1 MIYYIVISL
10 SQRKPLTVWAFQSNI
25 KLMESIPHKHCP
37 VLVVDDD
44 EGLLLSIKATL
55 VSSGLP
61 EPALVSDSRRVWDL
75 VGEYDFQLIL
85 LDLMMP
91 HLSGMEVLQ
100 KVKEQSPSVEC
111 VIVSALDDVTSA
123 VKAMSL
129 GASDYLVKPLNSD
142 KLVALVNRTLEKHT
156 VQHELQRLGS
166 KKVFSNLKNPEAFAD
181 IIAEDEAMALIFHQV
196 EAVAGTDYSVVIG
209 GESGTG
215 KEMLA
220 RVIHKLSN
228 RSNAPFY
235 AVNMASFSK
244 TIFED
249 EFFGHAKG
257 AYTDAASDK
266 MGFFEAAYGGT
277 LFLDEITELEPSLQG
292 KLLRVI
298 EERELYRLGSTEIR
312 NVDVRIIAA
321 TNRDI
326 NEEIVRGAFRADLY
340 YRINMYNIK
349 VPPLRERQK
358 DILPIARHFLKI
370 HAEINNKKIHSL
382 SPELEQRLLQYSYP
396 GNVRELENIIAA
408 AVLQEKGQTISL
420 ASTLNLLPY
429 EGPERRR
436 HVELLTLEEL
446 EKRHIEKVLEISGGN
461 RLKAARILGVNVS
474 TVYRKIEKYN
484 LGQC

>member
-1 MIYYIVISL
+1 
-10 SQRKPLTVWAFQSNI
+10 LTVLAFQSNI
-25 KLMESIPHKHCP
+25 KLMESIPHKQSP

-55 VSSGLP
+55 LSSGLP
-61 EPALVSDSRRVWDL
+61 EPALVSDSRRVMDL
-75 VGEYDFQLIL
+75 VRENDFQLIL

-91 HLSGMEVLQ
+91 YLGGMDVLR
-100 KVKEQSPSVEC
+100 KIKEQSPNVEC
-111 VIVSALDDVTSA
+111 VIVSAIDDVTSA

-142 KLVALVNRTLEKHT
+142 KLVALVNRTLEKYT
-156 VQHELQRLGS
+156 VQNELQRLGS
-166 KKVFSNLKNPEAFAD
+166 KKVFSNLKNPEAFED

-196 EAVAGTDYSVVIG
+196 EAVACTDYSVVIS

-257 AYTDAASDK
+257 AYTDAGSDK
-266 MGFFEAAYGGT
+266 MGFFEAAHGGT
-277 LFLDEITELEPSLQG
+277 LFLDEITELDPSLQG

-298 EERELYRLGSTEIR
+298 EERELYRLGSTEVR
-312 NVDVRIIAA
+312 NVNVRIIAA

-370 HAEINNKKIHSL
+370 HADINNKKIRSL
-382 SPELEQRLLQYSYP
+382 SPELEQRLIQYSYP

-408 AVLQEKGQTISL
+408 AVLQEKGKAISL

-429 EGPERRR
+429 EGPERRK
-436 HVELLTLEEL
+436 HIELLTLEEL
-446 EKRHIEKVLEISGGN
+446 EKRHIEKVLEIAGGN
-461 RLKAARILGVNVS
+461 RFKAAKILGVNVS

>member
-1 MIYYIVISL
+1 
-10 SQRKPLTVWAFQSNI
+10 
-25 KLMESIPHKHCP
+25 MESIPFKHTP

-61 EPALVSDSRRVWDL
+61 EPALVSDSRRVLDL
-75 VGEYDFQLIL
+75 VREYDFQLVL

-91 HLSGMEVLQ
+91 HLTGMEVLR
-100 KVKEQSPSVEC
+100 KIKKTSPTVAC
-111 VIVSALDDVTSA
+111 VIVSAIDDVASA
-123 VKAMSL
+123 VQAMSL
-129 GASDYLVKPLNSD
+129 GASDYLVKPLNSE
-142 KLVALVNRTLEKHT
+142 KLIALVNRTLEAHML
-156 VQHELQRLGS
+156 QHDLEQFGS
-166 KKVFSNLKNPEAFAD
+166 KKVFSNLRDPEAFTD
-181 IIAEDEAMALIFHQV
+181 IVAEDEAMALVFHQV
-196 EAVAGTDYSVVIG
+196 EAVAGTDYSVVIS

-220 RVIHKLSN
+220 RVIHKQSN

-249 EFFGHAKG
+249 EFFGHTKG
-257 AYTDAASDK
+257 AYTDAANEK
-266 MGFFEAAYGGT
+266 IGFFEAASGGT
-277 LFLDEITELEPSLQG
+277 LFLDEITELDPSLQG

-326 NEEIVRGAFRADLY
+326 NEEILQGSFRSDLY

-349 VPPLRERQK
+349 VPPLRERKK
-358 DILPIARHFLKI
+358 DILPIARHFLET
-370 HAEINNKKIHSL
+370 HATANDKKIRTL
-382 SPELEQRLLQYSYP
+382 EPELEQRLMQYSYP

-408 AVLQEKGQTISL
+408 AVLQEKGNTLTL
-420 ASTLNLLPY
+420 ATTLNLLPY
-429 EGPERRR
+429 EGPERRKN
-436 HVELLTLEEL
+436 VELLTLEEV
-446 EKRHIEKVLEISGGN
+446 EKRHIEKVLEITGGN
-461 RLKAARILGVNVS
+461 RPKAAKILGVNVS
-474 TVYRKIEKYN
+474 TVYRKIERYG
-484 LGQC
+484 LGHRNYGEI

>member
-1 MIYYIVISL
+1 M
-10 SQRKPLTVWAFQSNI
+10 
-25 KLMESIPHKHCP
+25 
-37 VLVVDDD
+37 LVVDDD

-61 EPALVSDSRRVWDL
+61 EPALVSDSRRVMDL
-75 VGEYDFQLIL
+75 VREYDFQLIL

-100 KVKEQSPSVEC
+100 EIKENSPQVEC
-111 VIVSALDDVTSA
+111 VIVSAIDDVTSA

-142 KLVALVNRTLEKHT
+142 KLVALVNRTLEKHS

-196 EAVAGTDYSVVIG
+196 EAVAGTDYSVVIN

-220 RVIHKLSN
+220 RVIHQLSN
-228 RSNAPFY
+228 RSHAPFY

-257 AYTDAASDK
+257 AYTDAGSDK
-266 MGFFEAAYGGT
+266 MGFFEAAHGGT
-277 LFLDEITELEPSLQG
+277 LFLDEITELDPSLQG

-298 EERELYRLGSTEIR
+298 EERELYRLGSTEVR

-349 VPPLRERQK
+349 VPPLRERQR

-370 HAEINNKKIHSL
+370 HADINNKKIRSL
-382 SPELEQRLLQYSYP
+382 SPELEQRLMQYSYP

-408 AVLQEKGQTISL
+408 AVLQEKGETITL

-436 HVELLTLEEL
+436 HVELLSLEEL
-446 EKRHIEKVLEISGGN
+446 EKRHIEKVLEIAGGN
-461 RLKAARILGVNVS
+461 RLKAAKILGVNVS
-474 TVYRKIEKYN
+474 TVYRKIEKYD
-484 LGQC
+484 LGH

>member
-1 MIYYIVISL
+1 
-10 SQRKPLTVWAFQSNI
+10 
-25 KLMESIPHKHCP
+25 MESIPHKYSP

-61 EPALVSDSRRVWDL
+61 EPALVSDSRRVLDL
-75 VGEYDFQLIL
+75 VREHDFQLIL

-91 HLSGMEVLQ
+91 HLTGMEVLRSI
-100 KVKEQSPSVEC
+100 KNESLNVEC
-111 VIVSALDDVTSA
+111 VIVSAIDDVASA
-123 VKAMSL
+123 VQAMSL

-142 KLVALVNRTLEKHT
+142 KLVALVNRTLEKYS
-156 VQHELQRLGS
+156 VQHELEQFGS

-181 IIAEDEAMALIFHQV
+181 IVAEDEAMALVFHQV
-196 EAVAGTDYSVVIG
+196 EAVAGTDYSVVIS

-220 RVIHKLSN
+220 RVIHELSN
-228 RSNAPFY
+228 RANAPFY
-235 AVNMASFSK
+235 AVNMAAFSK

-257 AYTDAASDK
+257 AYTDAANDK
-266 MGFFEAAYGGT
+266 IGFFEAAHGGT
-277 LFLDEITELEPSLQG
+277 LFLDEITELDPSLQG

-312 NVDVRIIAA
+312 NVNVRIIAA

-326 NEEIVRGAFRADLY
+326 NEQILKGAFRSDLY

-349 VPPLRERQK
+349 VPPLRERQR
-358 DILPIARHFLKI
+358 DILPIAHHFLKT
-370 HAEINNKKIHSL
+370 HAHANEKKIGSL
-382 SPELEQRLLQYSYP
+382 APDLEQRLMRYSFP

-408 AVLQEKGQTISL
+408 AVLQEKSKTLTL
-420 ASTLNLLPY
+420 ASTINLLPY
-429 EGPERRR
+429 EGPERRK

-446 EKRHIEKVLEISGGN
+446 EKRHIQKVLDVTGGN
-461 RLKAARILGVNVS
+461 RPRAARILGVNVS

-484 LGQC
+484 LDRPNDGEI

>member
-1 MIYYIVISL
+1 
-10 SQRKPLTVWAFQSNI
+10 
-25 KLMESIPHKHCP
+25 MESIPHKHSP

-61 EPALVSDSRRVWDL
+61 EPALVSDSQRVMDL
-75 VGEYDFQLIL
+75 VREYDFQLIL

-91 HLSGMEVLQ
+91 QLTGMEVLQ
-100 KVKEQSPSVEC
+100 TIKAESPEVAC
-111 VIVSALDDVTSA
+111 VIVSAIDDVASA
-123 VKAMSL
+123 VQAMSL

-142 KLVALVNRTLEKHT
+142 KLVALVNRTLEKVS
-156 VQHELQRLGS
+156 VQHELAQFGS
-166 KKVFSNLKNPEAFAD
+166 KKVFSNLKKPSAFTGMV
-181 IIAEDEAMALIFHQV
+181 AEDEAMALVFHQV
-196 EAVAGTDYSVVIG
+196 EAVAGTDYSVVIN

-228 RSNAPFY
+228 RSDAPFY

-257 AYTDAASDK
+257 AYTDAGNDK
-266 MGFFEAAYGGT
+266 MGFFEAANGGT
-277 LFLDEITELEPSLQG
+277 LFLDEITELDPSLQG

-298 EERELYRLGSTEIR
+298 EEHELYRLGSTEIR

-321 TNRDI
+321 TNKDI
-326 NEEIVRGAFRADLY
+326 NEEILKGVFRADLY

-349 VPPLRERQK
+349 VPPLRERKQ
-358 DILPIARHFLKI
+358 DILPIALHFLKT
-370 HAEINNKKIHSL
+370 HARANSKNISSL
-382 SPELEQRLLQYSYP
+382 SPDLEQRLMQYSYP

-408 AVLQEKGQTISL
+408 AVLLEKSNTLTLSATI
-420 ASTLNLLPY
+420 NLLPY
-429 EGPERRR
+429 EGPERRKN
-436 HVELLTLEEL
+436 VELLTLEEL
-446 EKRHIEKVLEISGGN
+446 EKRHIKKVLRITAGN
-461 RLKAARILGVNVS
+461 RPKAAKILGVNVS
-474 TVYRKIEKYN
+474 TVYRKIEKFN
-484 LGQC
+484 LERRGDGEF

>member
-1 MIYYIVISL
+1 
-10 SQRKPLTVWAFQSNI
+10 
-25 KLMESIPHKHCP
+25 MESIPQKKSP

-61 EPALVSDSRRVWDL
+61 EPALVSDSQRVMDL
-75 VGEYDFQLIL
+75 VREQD
-85 LDLMMP
+85 
-91 HLSGMEVLQ
+91 LSGMEVLETI
-100 KVKEQSPSVEC
+100 KAEAPDVDC
-111 VIVSALDDVTSA
+111 VIVSAIDDVASA
-123 VKAMSL
+123 VQAMSL

-142 KLVALVNRTLEKHT
+142 KLIALVNRTLDKVT
-156 VQHELQRLGS
+156 VHHDLAQFGS
-166 KKVFSNLKNPEAFAD
+166 KKVFSNLKNPAAFTG
-181 IIAEDEAMALIFHQV
+181 IVAEDEAMALVFHQV
-196 EAVAGTDYSVVIG
+196 EAVAGTDYSVVIN

-257 AYTDAASDK
+257 AYTDAGNEK
-266 MGFFEAAYGGT
+266 IGFFEAANSGT
-277 LFLDEITELEPSLQG
+277 LFLDEITELDPSLQG

-321 TNRDI
+321 TNKDI
-326 NEEIVRGAFRADLY
+326 NEEILKSKFRADLY
-340 YRINMYNIK
+340 YRINMYAIN
-349 VPPLRERQK
+349 VPPLRERKK
-358 DILPIARHFLKI
+358 DILPIARHFLKT
-370 HAEINNKKIHSL
+370 HARANDKDIRSI
-382 SPELEQRLLQYSYP
+382 SPDLEQRLMQYSFP

-408 AVLQEKGQTISL
+408 AVLLEKSNILTL
-420 ASTLNLLPY
+420 AATLNLLPY
-429 EGPERRR
+429 DGPERRKN
-436 HVELLTLEEL
+436 VELLTLEEL
-446 EKRHIEKVLEISGGN
+446 EKRHIEKVLSITGGN
-461 RLKAARILGVNVS
+461 RPKAAKILGVNVS

-484 LGQC
+484 LERRDSGEF

>member
-1 MIYYIVISL
+1 
-10 SQRKPLTVWAFQSNI
+10 
-25 KLMESIPHKHCP
+25 MESIPSKETP

-61 EPALVSDSRRVWDL
+61 EPALVSDSRRVMDL
-75 VGEYDFQLIL
+75 VHVHDFQLVL

-91 HLSGMEVLQ
+91 HLTGMEVLQ
-100 KVKEQSPSVEC
+100 QIKEKTADIEC
-111 VIVSALDDVTSA
+111 VIVSAIDDVASA
-123 VKAMSL
+123 VQAMSL

-142 KLVALVNRTLEKHT
+142 KLIALVNRTLEKHT
-156 VQHELQRLGS
+156 LQHELEQFGS
-166 KKVFSNLKNPEAFAD
+166 KKVFSNLKNPQTFAD
-181 IIAEDEAMALIFHQV
+181 IVAEDEAMALVFHQV
-196 EAVAGTDYSVVIG
+196 EAVASTEYSVVIS

-220 RVIHKLSN
+220 RVIHQLSN
-228 RSNAPFY
+228 RSQAPFY

-257 AYTDAASDK
+257 AYTDAADEK
-266 MGFFEAAYGGT
+266 IGFFEAANGGT
-277 LFLDEITELEPSLQG
+277 LFLDEITELDPSLQG

-312 NVDVRIIAA
+312 DVDVRIIAA

-326 NEEIVRGAFRADLY
+326 NEEILKGAFRSDLY

-349 VPPLRERQK
+349 VPPLRERKK
-358 DILPIARHFLKI
+358 DILPIARHFLKT
-370 HAEINNKKIHSL
+370 HADANDKKIGSL
-382 SPELEQRLLQYSYP
+382 APDLEQRLMQYSYP

-408 AVLQEKGQTISL
+408 AILQEKGKSLAL

-436 HVELLTLEEL
+436 HVELLTLEAL
-446 EKRHIEKVLEISGGN
+446 EKRHIEKVLKITGGN
-461 RLKAARILGVNVS
+461 RPKAAKILGVNVS

-484 LGQC
+484 LDRNNPDDRLISDEDL

>member
-1 MIYYIVISL
+1 
-10 SQRKPLTVWAFQSNI
+10 
-25 KLMESIPHKHCP
+25 MESIPPKHSP

-61 EPALVSDSRRVWDL
+61 EPALVSDSRRVMDL
-75 VGEYDFQLIL
+75 VRAHDFQLIL

-91 HLSGMEVLQ
+91 HLTGMEVLR
-100 KVKEQSPSVEC
+100 KIKEKSPDVEC
-111 VIVSALDDVTSA
+111 VIVSAIDDVASA
-123 VKAMSL
+123 VQAMSL
-129 GASDYLVKPLNSD
+129 GASDYLVKPLNSE
-142 KLVALVNRTLEKHT
+142 KLIALVNRTLETHSL
-156 VQHELQRLGS
+156 QHELEQFGS
-166 KKVFSNLKNPEAFAD
+166 KKVFSNLKNPAAFKGIVAV
-181 IIAEDEAMALIFHQV
+181 DEAMALIFHQV
-196 EAVAGTDYSVVIG
+196 EAVAGTDYSVVIS

-228 RSNAPFY
+228 RFNAPFY

-249 EFFGHAKG
+249 EFFGHTKG
-257 AYTDAASDK
+257 AYTDAANEK
-266 MGFFEAAYGGT
+266 IGFFEAANGGT
-277 LFLDEITELEPSLQG
+277 LFLDEITELDPSLQG

-326 NEEIVRGAFRADLY
+326 NEEILRGGFRSDLY

-349 VPPLRERQK
+349 MLPLRERKK

-370 HAEINNKKIHSL
+370 HASANHKKIGML
-382 SPELEQRLLQYSYP
+382 APDLEQRLMQYSFP

-408 AVLQEKGQTISL
+408 AVLQERGKTLTLGAI
-420 ASTLNLLPY
+420 LNLLPY
-429 EGPERRR
+429 EGPERRKNI
-436 HVELLTLEEL
+436 ELFTLEEI
-446 EKRHIEKVLEISGGN
+446 EKRHIEKVLEITGGN
-461 RLKAARILGVNVS
+461 RPKAAKILGVNAS
-474 TVYRKIEKYN
+474 TVYRKIEKYSLDQKN
-484 LGQC
+484 YSEI

>member
-1 MIYYIVISL
+1 MIV
-10 SQRKPLTVWAFQSNI
+10 
-25 KLMESIPHKHCP
+25 MESIPPKHSP

-61 EPALVSDSRRVWDL
+61 EPALVSDSRRVMDL
-75 VGEYDFQLIL
+75 VREHDFQLVL

-91 HLSGMEVLQ
+91 HLTGMEVLR
-100 KVKEQSPSVEC
+100 KIKEKSPDVEC
-111 VIVSALDDVTSA
+111 VIVSAIDDVASA
-123 VKAMSL
+123 VQAMSL
-129 GASDYLVKPLNSD
+129 GASDYLVKPLNSE
-142 KLVALVNRTLEKHT
+142 KLIALVNQTLETHSL
-156 VQHELQRLGS
+156 QHELEQYGS
-166 KKVFSNLKNPEAFAD
+166 KKVFSNLKNPGAFKN
-181 IIAEDEAMALIFHQV
+181 IVAEDEAMALIFHQV
-196 EAVAGTDYSVVIG
+196 EAVAGTDYSVVIS

-249 EFFGHAKG
+249 EFFGHTKG
-257 AYTDAASDK
+257 AYTDASNEK
-266 MGFFEAAYGGT
+266 IGFFEAASGGT
-277 LFLDEITELEPSLQG
+277 LFLDEITELDPSLQG

-326 NEEIVRGAFRADLY
+326 NEEILRGGFRSDLY

-349 VPPLRERQK
+349 MPPLREREK
-358 DILPIARHFLKI
+358 DILPIARYFLNI
-370 HAEINNKKIHSL
+370 HARANDKIIGIL
-382 SPELEQRLLQYSYP
+382 APDLEQRLMQYSFP

-408 AVLQEKGQTISL
+408 AVLQEKGKTL
-420 ASTLNLLPY
+420 TLGATLNLLQY
-429 EGPERRR
+429 EGPERRKN
-436 HVELLTLEEL
+436 VELLTLEDI
-446 EKRHIEKVLEISGGN
+446 EKHHIEKVLEITAGN
-461 RLKAARILGVNVS
+461 RPKAAKILGVNVS
-474 TVYRKIEKYN
+474 TVYRKIEKYG
-484 LGQC
+484 LGHRHYREI